1 MRSTAAVPLSESSY
15 WTRTAFPSGE
25 TSAGSSSGERIS
37 ETPSAAE
44 SLVTT
49 SATTAWNSGLEAES
63 DSLSTKTDFVDRLVE
78 AAAVDDL
85 QRAAGVAGLGV
96 GGVEGLGADHA
107 AERDGDEHE
116 GEPPEDRDLPVGGA
130 PAAHAGCEVLGLGE
144 RGHGFLS

>member
-1 MRSTAAVPLSESSY
+1 MRSTAAVPLSASSY

-25 TSAGSSSGERIS
+25 TSAGSSDRRADLGDAVGGGELGDDVGDDRL
-37 ETPSAAE
+37 ELGAR
-44 SLVTT
+44 
-49 SATTAWNSGLEAES
+49 GLERFALDEHG
-63 DSLSTKTDFVDRLVE
+63 LVDRLVE

-96 GGVEGLGADHA
+96 GGLEGLGADHA

-116 GEPPEDRDLPVGGA
+116 REPPEDRGLPVGGA

-144 RGHGFLS
+144 GGHGFLS